1 MKCCSLK
8 TIKVVFRRP
17 HPMGS
22 LLFVI
27 RLPSLGGKSL
37 KYRARMTIINRS
49 NYSYHFLLSFKL
61 SMPIFVC
68 CLVCLF
74 LV

>member
-8 TIKVVFRRP
+8 TIQVVFRRP

-27 RLPSLGGKSL
+27 RPPSLGGKSL
-37 KYRARMTIINRS
+37 KYQSRVTIITRS
-49 NYSYHFLLSFKL
+49 NYSYQFLLSFQL
-61 SMPIFVC
+61 SMPIFVG

>member
-27 RLPSLGGKSL
+27 RTPSLGGKSL
-37 KYRARMTIINRS
+37 KYRARVTIITRS
-49 NYSYHFLLSFKL
+49 NYGYQFLLSFKL

>member
-1 MKCCSLK
+1 M
-8 TIKVVFRRP
+8 
-17 HPMGS
+17 
-22 LLFVI
+22 LFFEDYQSRVSTTTPNGFIIVI
-27 RLPSLGGKSL
+27 RPPSLGGKSL

-61 SMPIFVC
+61 SMPIFVR